1 MHLTNIGK
9 NKTLIT
15 HKVPHESGT
24 FHTDYDIY
32 FSYSQ
37 PMVVVDWDNRKV
49 YENIT
54 KYSNTTTKHTK
65 EVLRLSNRFDYDMDN
80 KPVLIDKWQHAFV
93 NEARINELAAS
104 AGRGI

>member
-1 MHLTNIGK
+1 MQLTNIGK

-65 EVLRLSNRFDYDMDN
+65 EFLRLSNRFDYDSTGRH
-80 KPVLIDKWQHAFV
+80 LIDKWQHIFV
-93 NEARINELAAS
+93 NEMRINELAA